1 MSVDNNIIHETK
13 YYFVFYEILLMNKVQ
28 NNTIRDDYAHDL

>member
-28 NNTIRDDYAHDL
+28 NNTIHDNSTRDL